1 MNPKKN
7 TSAEAR
13 PASSAKRTHGVQG
26 GSGDANRLAVI
37 VLEVLAGVRTP
48 QEAASVLSVTLPR
61 YYQLEVRAL
70 EGLVAALEPRRKVR
84 QPSPERRIAQLEKAL
99 SESHRDCA
107 RQQAL
112 VRAAQ
117 RSLGIK
123 PPATIEGKPP
133 GKDKHGRRKRRP
145 TVRALKAAKVLAN
158 SARSVEEIVLQS
170 PELADRSTE
179 SVPHGNGTPPSD
191 PTILSQGMVG

>member
-7 TSAEAR
+7 PSADAR
-13 PASSAKRTHGVQG
+13 PPSSPKRTHGVQG
-26 GSGDANRLAVI
+26 GSCEANRQAVVI
-37 VLEVLAGVRTP
+37 LEVLAGVRTP
-48 QEAASVLSVTLPR
+48 QEAASVLNIALPR

-84 QPSPERRIAQLEKAL
+84 QPSPERRIAHLEKAL
-99 SESHRDCA
+99 AESHRECA

-123 PPATIEGKPP
+123 PAAVIEGKPL
-133 GKDKHGRRKRRP
+133 GKDKRGHRRRRP
-145 TVRALKAAKVLAN
+145 TVRALKVAAALAN
-158 SARSVEEIVLQS
+158 SARSAEENPLQLA
-170 PELADRSTE
+170 ELADRSAE
-179 SVPHGNGTPPSD
+179 SVSQGNGTPPSD
-191 PTILSQGMVG
+191 PALLSQGMVG